1 MQTTPVLPFD
11 LWFCY
16 HGYMTDP
23 PVIPGEIIRQ
33 DPALAAS
40 AVMDPISVATHKFAN
55 ILRHIVAHSPGLFK
69 TENELRDAV
78 RTIDTFERHL
88 IPQRDRN
95 LVVTQEDTAQVEDVS
110 QRQPPRGAA
119 MPTVPAMGPSIDYTK
134 LAQAI
139 ILAQQ
144 DAGQP
149 DSPVVTDEDTN
160 SEPARDDSA
169 N

>member
-1 MQTTPVLPFD
+1 M
-11 LWFCY
+11 
-16 HGYMTDP
+16 
-23 PVIPGEIIRQ
+23 IPGEIIRQ

-55 ILRHIVAHSPGLFK
+55 ILRHIVTHSPGLFK
-69 TENELRDAV
+69 TEGELRDAI
-78 RTIDTFERHL
+78 RTITTFEKHL

-95 LVVTQEDTAQVEDVS
+95 MVVTQEDTAEVEDVS
-110 QRQPPRGAA
+110 KRMPPRGAA
-119 MPTVPAMGPSIDYTK
+119 MPTVPAMGPNIDYTK

-144 DAGQP
+144 DAGNP
-149 DSPVVTDEDTN
+149 DPPVVTDEDT